1 MNKTGGIPLNIFD
14 ALNIF
19 YKEDTI
25 SDFLVSCFKDSPKF
39 LIQFLKAANI
49 HVQENMIFHIDTRVG
64 LGKSIGTP
72 DIVIRAKINSTMKF
86 IIIENKMGAA
96 EGYEQTN
103 RYESTEARTR
113 IASRYGVEVENIEF
127 YFIFLALDTTAKP
140 KNSKFTFLSYQIFL
154 NNTWT
159 LNNTTLQLLF
169 DGFKEK
175 LSNFYEPIH
184 RPYETLES
192 KASIDSLQR
201 KICWQMI
208 LTEQFSSEQ
217 NLVLDWGEVGGSGRN
232 NFLFLITKSAW
243 KSRIP
248 FHQAGLA
255 QTFYIHVDT
264 YINLLDDGENTVE
277 EIGVR
282 FESFPYRPHSQI
294 KKETGYDNFISNKN
308 CFGEMLLEKT
318 KKKGLIAKSR
328 NTKLL
333 VMTLPIK
340 APTIHETVQNI
351 QKQFKAIEECIEET
365 IHEMQIEGLIK

>member
-19 YKEDTI
+19 HKEDTI
-25 SDFLVSCFKDSPKF
+25 SDFLVSCFKNSFQF
-39 LIQFLKAANI
+39 LIQFLKTADI
-49 HVQENMIFHIDTRVG
+49 HVHEDMIFRIDTRIG

-72 DIVIRAKINSTMKF
+72 DIVIRAELDSTMKF

-113 IASRYGVEVENIEF
+113 IASRYGVKVENIDF
-127 YFIFLALDTTAKP
+127 YFIFLALDTIAKP
-140 KNSKFTFLSYQIFL
+140 KNSQFTFLNYHIFL
-154 NNTWT
+154 NIIWT
-159 LNNTTLQLLF
+159 LNDTKLQILF
-169 DGFKEK
+169 AEFKEK
-175 LSNFYEPIH
+175 LADFYEPIN

-217 NLVLDWGEVGGSGRN
+217 NLVLDWAEVGGSGRN
-232 NFLFLITKSAW
+232 NFLFLITKPAW
-243 KSRIP
+243 KSRLP
-248 FHQAGLA
+248 FLQVGLS

-264 YINLLDDGENTVE
+264 YINLLDDGKSIVE

-294 KKETGYDNFISNKN
+294 KKETGYDDFIANKN
-308 CFGEMLLEKT
+308 SFGERLLEKS
-318 KKKGLIAKSR
+318 KKNDLIAKSR

-351 QKQFKAIEECIEET
+351 
-365 IHEMQIEGLIK
+365 